1 MKIMSY
7 DEVTAVIVEM
17 KEIEA
22 RAKSLHDK
30 LKHAYGS
37 HLFRMEMRFLAHSA
51 RDAEKF
57 AESMRYKHPTALSP
71 KFARK
76 CRLDA
81 SRTYV
86 GLKRIVEDAV
96 WSYNQLYY
104 VAPNDDTEREL
115 KQRAKAANEWLVS
128 VGGAPV
134 KVVMRKGKAVRK

>member
-7 DEVTAVIVEM
+7 DEVKAVIVEM

-22 RAKSLHDK
+22 RANYLHDK
-30 LKHAYGS
+30 LKHAYGIHS
-37 HLFRMEMRFLAHSA
+37 VSIELMSISHSA

-57 AESMRYKHPTALSP
+57 AESMWYKHPTALSP

-86 GLKRIVEDAV
+86 GLKRIVEDSV
-96 WSYNQLYY
+96 QHYNDLYRI
-104 VAPNDDTEREL
+104 VPNCATECEL
-115 KQRAKAANEWLVS
+115 KQRAKSANEWLLS
-128 VGGAPV
+128 VGGVPV
-134 KVVMRKGKAVRK
+134 KIVMSKGKAVR